1 MGELLKNTWAQ
12 RIHEIQTQMS
22 RMEQDKRGKLANSQ
36 GDQQS
41 KAIEKEYKQKMEA
54 LQQQLNDQQ
63 RQKKK
68 KEDTVQKALMQSESR
83 LSAMEKQLAQMKK
96 ERDEAEQAKK
106 YGEERF
112 SKFKSNV
119 NKDLLTYKK
128 TVKDKDQAVFKLKND
143 LKKTD

>member
-1 MGELLKNTWAQ
+1 
-12 RIHEIQTQMS
+12 
-22 RMEQDKRGKLANSQ
+22 
-36 GDQQS
+36 
-41 KAIEKEYKQKMEA
+41 
-54 LQQQLNDQQ
+54 
-63 RQKKK
+63 
-68 KEDTVQKALMQSESR
+68 MQSESR

-119 NKDLLTYKK
+119 NKDLITYKK

>member
-1 MGELLKNTWAQ
+1 
-12 RIHEIQTQMS
+12 
-22 RMEQDKRGKLANSQ
+22 
-36 GDQQS
+36 
-41 KAIEKEYKQKMEA
+41 
-54 LQQQLNDQQ
+54 
-63 RQKKK
+63 
-68 KEDTVQKALMQSESR
+68 MQSESR

-106 YGEERF
+106 YGEERS
-112 SKFKSNV
+112 SKFKSHV